1 VFVLA
6 VIGHAPKLPHG
17 EAWIKMISWFCWIF
31 FGIGGQRQRA
41 LHGVLHGAM

>member
-1 VFVLA
+1 LA

-31 FGIGGQRQRA
+31 FAIGGQRQRA
-41 LHGVLHGAM
+41 LHGALHGEM